1 MTHADTTRLA
11 AGSVR
16 GPASGRHGR
25 HLARAG
31 AGFDH
36 QPRRLDGPAAQ
47 ACALLRGGQATQV
60 HYAGLAAD
68 RAALKAYLDS
78 LSAVPAAVFAAWP
91 KAERQAFL
99 INAYNA
105 FTVELILTRHPD
117 LKSIKDLGSLLS
129 SPWKP
134 KWIALLGTKVSLD
147 DIEHAMLRKRGD
159 YDDPRVHFA
168 VNCASIG
175 CPALREEAFTAA
187 RMDAQLDEQT
197 LRFMS
202 DRTRNRF
209 NAQRG
214 RLELSKIFDWYGED
228 FRLGHRGIASLP
240 AFAAR
245 FADQLADAPADRAAH
260 PRRQRGHRLHRLRLG
275 AQRRPMKPV
284 LSIVMPALERGR
296 RHRAPAGGLAAAAR
310 TRGRDRAG
318 RRRQHRRHARSRPRP
333 GSTPWWQAGRGR
345 ALQMNAGA
353 AAASA
358 DRLLFLHADTRLPP
372 LADVQVLQALA
383 GGACWGRFDVR
394 IEGRP
399 PMLRVVA
406 T

>member
-1 MTHADTTRLA
+1 MTPWTRRDWLGGVLAATAALA
-11 AGSVR
+11 AGS
-16 GPASGRHGR
+16 A
-25 HLARAG
+25 
-31 AGFDH
+31 
-36 QPRRLDGPAAQ
+36 AAQ
-47 ACALLRGGQATQV
+47 AFDHAHAAWTALLRKHVRVLRGGQATQV
-60 HYAGLAAD
+60 AYAGFAAD

-78 LSAVPAAVFAAWP
+78 LSAVTPAAFAAWP
-91 KAERQAFL
+91 KAERAAFL

-105 FTVELILTRHPD
+105 FTVELILTRYPD

-134 KWIALLGTKVSLD
+134 KWIPLLGTKVSLD

-175 CPALREEAFTAA
+175 CPALREEAFVAA
-187 RMDAQLDEQT
+187 RLDAQLDEQT

-245 FADQLADAPADRAAH
+245 YAEQLADAPADRE
-260 PRRQRGHRLHRLRLG
+260 RIRGAG
-275 AQRRPMKPV
+275 V
-284 LSIVMPALERGR
+284 DIGFTDYDWALND
-296 RHRAPAGGLAAAAR
+296 AR
-310 TRGRDRAG
+310 
-318 RRRQHRRHARSRPRP
+318 
-333 GSTPWWQAGRGR
+333 
-345 ALQMNAGA
+345 
-353 AAASA
+353 
-358 DRLLFLHADTRLPP
+358 
-372 LADVQVLQALA
+372 
-383 GGACWGRFDVR
+383 
-394 IEGRP
+394 
-399 PMLRVVA
+399 
-406 T
+406 